1 LIALTTFKDSFE
13 QCKLIK
19 IFYI

>member
-1 LIALTTFKDSFE
+1 MQLL

-19 IFYI
+19 IFYNFVEIV